1 MELFEIIDEINKV
14 IQVCVEYGRKETT
27 IEIVFDTMD
36 NLLHKM
42 NADYEYS
49 VDEFS
54 DYIPQFTSEI

>member
-14 IQVCVEYGRKETT
+14 IQVCVECGRKETT